1 MGRGMAFSQVS
12 IGNDAEHFASLMRP
26 ASTEVLATKRGPFR
40 AKIIRIDL
48 GELWMQRGEEN
59 APRVMRA
66 APTPGRMIL
75 SFLTGP
81 GSSLRDGIEV
91 PSGSITLFSQ
101 REPRWHVTT
110 GPSRWGSLSV
120 PLSIAAGV
128 GDILA
133 GRQLDR
139 IDTQCIV
146 QPAEAAMRRLM
157 QLHGAAADL
166 AEEAP
171 ERLGRAEVARAI
183 EQQIIEAMADC
194 LTHATH
200 VTAPPPTQR
209 VRRAI
214 VDRFREM
221 VSRNLDQPL
230 YMPEVCIALG
240 VPGRSLRFCCQE
252 LLGISPKR
260 YLTLR
265 RLHLARRAL
274 RVARAGETS
283 VTEVATSLGF
293 WQLGR
298 FAVAYKQAFGESP
311 QSTLRAQGPRDA

>member
-1 MGRGMAFSQVS
+1 
-12 IGNDAEHFASLMRP
+12 
-26 ASTEVLATKRGPFR
+26 
-40 AKIIRIDL
+40 
-48 GELWMQRGEEN
+48 MQRGEEN

-120 PLSIAAGV
+120 PLSIAAGI

-139 IDTQCIV
+139 IDVQCVV

-157 QLHGAAADL
+157 RLHGAAADL
-166 AEEAP
+166 AEVAP

-183 EQQIIEAMADC
+183 EQQIIEAVADC
-194 LTHATH
+194 LAHATH

-221 VSRNLDQPL
+221 ASRNLDQPL

-311 QSTLRAQGPRDA
+311 QSTLRAHCPRDA